1 MNFAAISTPSDV
13 WHNFLL
19 WHCVIPYLWNII
31 LLNQKMCQVRQKS
44 YLWFGEMELYLKLVQ
59 NNYLLPWNLKKKIL
73 QLHAER
79 EL

>member
-1 MNFAAISTPSDV
+1 MEYYSIKPENVSGKTK
-13 WHNFLL
+13 N
-19 WHCVIPYLWNII
+19 
-31 LLNQKMCQVRQKS
+31 